1 MIAHYLD
8 KWKGSGSCWKWGAV
22 SFLFSRLRPPPCRS
36 FLRRYKSRGVARLT
50 SWPFRSFDIPKLPS
64 QSSDDP
70 VTCNPMVTYDN
81 RRCQSYQLGPVHG
94 LKPGQ
99 EHHSSEIYN
108 SPSQL
113 MSWNA
118 PCVGK
123 RDDAGARARCVGEE
137 GKRARVP
144 G

>member
-1 MIAHYLD
+1 MGVA
-8 KWKGSGSCWKWGAV
+8 GSGV
-22 SFLFSRLRPPPCRS
+22 QFLFFSHGS
-36 FLRRYKSRGVARLT
+36 GRRRVGAFSAVLA
-50 SWPFRSFDIPKLPS
+50 FDIPKLPS

-70 VTCNPMVTYDN
+70 VTCNPMVTHDN